1 VLLTATP
8 GHVLMLYG
16 QRRVVSGGVFQNET
30 VVVVEFPYDLAGH
43 PRPQSV
49 WWNDLAGRDEC
60 ARRHQGTRA
69 HTSTT
74 EDGCPDPDEGTFL
87 HDRAVHHGLVSQAH
101 IVVQDRGL
109 TGIGVHTALVLD
121 VDLVPDHD
129 FLTVGPQHSAVPD
142 TALGADAYAADRD
155 RTRCDPCGGIDLRGP
170 EGSTAD
176 VRPRRVGNQVLCCAV
191 HVALSTVLT
200 GVSVIS

>member
-1 VLLTATP
+1 
-8 GHVLMLYG
+8 
-16 QRRVVSGGVFQNET
+16 
-30 VVVVEFPYDLAGH
+30 
-43 PRPQSV
+43 PQSV

-142 TALGADAYAADRD
+142 TALGADAYAADHD
-155 RTRCDPCGGIDLRGP
+155 RTGCDPCGGIDLRGP

-200 GVSVIS
+200 GVSVISWVGGVERKLTTPPPYGDDRAYLGRNMTRGRAAIYPSGILTR